1 MLTVVLVVATVVSER
16 VRRGTDVRE
25 TDGVGG
31 GLVAVRDY
39 YELQLSTLLASRYT
53 QHCTVTCL
61 VKCIAG

>member
-1 MLTVVLVVATVVSER
+1 MLPVLVVATVVSER
-16 VRRGTDVRE
+16 VRRGTDVRG

-39 YELQLSTLLASRYT
+39 YELQLSTLLATHS
-53 QHCTVTCL
+53 TVTWL